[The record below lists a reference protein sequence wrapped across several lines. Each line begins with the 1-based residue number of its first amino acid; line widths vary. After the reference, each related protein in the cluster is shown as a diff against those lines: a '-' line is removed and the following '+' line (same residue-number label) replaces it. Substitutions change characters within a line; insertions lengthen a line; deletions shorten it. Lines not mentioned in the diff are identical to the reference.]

1 MNWWRAH
8 HGISNDSKLAVI
20 ALKANAKKCEVGWIW
35 IILLDY
41 ASQAEGRGCDR
52 GCVSGLDAEQISLI
66 ADVPIETVERIMD
79 ILNSR
84 GLIGTDGHL
93 TAWEKRQPR
102 EEDRTAAERQRRR
115 RKLLKE
121 QDNGHGMSRRD
132 TVTVTAVTAEERRG
146 DERREEQTLFAAE
159 AAESEIPKHPEIVV
173 RPNVP
178 TRRRKSNRS
187 TSEIKRDLG
196 PERLSWWEGFW
207 KEYPCHEGM
216 NAAMAAFEVKIND
229 RDTAASAWK
238 AARAYSAKFS
248 ADPEM
253 KLKYGQGWINEE
265 RWLDE
270 IRPPANGT
278 HGVSGSDPRNLDG
291 YQELR

>member
-1 MNWWRAH
+1 MIQSYPWYIADWRESETR
-8 HGISNDSKLAVI
+8 ISLSLAERG
-20 ALKANAKKCEVGWIW
+20 LYRE
-35 IILLDY
+35 LLDY
-41 ASQAEGRGCDR
+41 CYLEGSLPKDQTRLSRLAGCSPKEFSQSWGPVSKLFDEDGDRLTHRKVNEVKAKVLKYHEQKKHAGAASGR
-52 GCVSGLDAEQISLI
+52 
-66 ADVPIETVERIMD
+66 
-79 ILNSR
+79 
-84 GLIGTDGHL
+84 
-93 TAWEKRQPR
+93 
-102 EEDRTAAERQRRR
+102 
-115 RKLLKE
+115 
-121 QDNGHGMSRRD
+121 SRR
-132 TVTVTAVTAEERRG
+132 ERSLNVRSFVAQTRV
-146 DERREEQTLFAAE
+146 EPAPAPAPSPTPSHETQTLFAAE
-159 AAESEIPKHPEIVV
+159 AAESEIPKHPESVV

-178 TRRRKSNRS
+178 TKRRKSNRS
-187 TSEIKRDLG
+187 TAEIKRDLG

-216 NAAMAAFEVKIND
+216 NAAMSAFEVKIND